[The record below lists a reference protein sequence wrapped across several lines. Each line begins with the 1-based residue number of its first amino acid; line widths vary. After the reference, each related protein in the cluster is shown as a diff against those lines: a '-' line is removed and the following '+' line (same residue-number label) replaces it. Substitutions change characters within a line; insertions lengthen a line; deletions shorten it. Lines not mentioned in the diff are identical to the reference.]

1 MDIVDQA
8 AAQTLPGLAQ
18 NNPVPDFNTAQP
30 APAVTDQQLAEQK
43 KQREDKA
50 TFGTYAG
57 AALRQDDF
65 VMGLIAHLAGPSTVD
80 PSFYP
85 TEPNTWKE
93 LTDGIPQEY
102 HSQFYDTTSKAQ
114 AIYRRTLIQDK
125 LQDQRNLGDLGAMGN
140 TLRFVGGFV
149 EPGSLVM
156 NLMSMGAGSVVS
168 GGMALTRAN
177 SALRAAEALPM
188 GASRTAALASA
199 TEAVTAAASKAS
211 TLKGVGTM
219 AVSGAGQN
227 ALYEEL
233 RQKYG
238 FEDDSAGVLH
248 AALTGLAFTAPF
260 AGVHALSMARLRA
273 AAGIERDV
281 LHIIQRA
288 NDHPD
293 IPLTPE
299 EHAVLAKADA
309 VHEYQRGVEQGTID
323 PTTAKHPLDGE
334 PAVQEARA
342 SAAADSMPKEGTN
355 VPNEGTPVTEGFGP
369 GSVGAAQAGSTPFF
383 GMDPVYMRNGRMDI
397 SATLNR
403 SPNPVVQELGWNLVK
418 DAIGNSKS
426 VAQGWSASEIKS
438 NLVRRIG
445 GDYHV
450 TERQALMTAQQKL
463 GLNWRNREETFSR
476 IREAAVKVAR
486 GDVVPQ
492 ELASVAGEVNAIAG
506 GMRKVYARMVDEMHK
521 AGVRGAENLQADP
534 NYVPRVW
541 RHDTIAAALAK
552 HGDRVHE
559 MLGNALRDPRNATLT
574 AAEKTGKA
582 KSFLRAVQRLQ
593 YSNVLQ
599 NVDLMARDMGTLRR
613 ELSHAGL
620 SPTEMD
626 EIITHLFEV
635 KAGADDAGNAGNLK
649 FRFKLDENYRERM
662 PDGTQL
668 GVSDLLENDS
678 RLLVDKYLH
687 SMGGQTAL
695 AQKGITSRAD
705 MDSWLRKVDQW
716 HEENP
721 GAMTGQ
727 QVAEAKQLLM
737 DMYDHTAGRPM
748 SMQSFNK
755 SDRLV
760 RALQAYSRSA
770 LLGQLG
776 VAAAG
781 ELKHA
786 MAIAG
791 VRAALDQLPT
801 FRATIR
807 AMKQGFQA
815 SDGLAK
821 SIHELWAFA
830 SEYSSTYA
838 RKHEIEAF
846 TSDHGLSRFENVAN
860 KASHAVDTISGNRF
874 FTSATRE
881 MAARFAIQK
890 YANLASGAKQLTE
903 KLQDRMVA
911 NGVGRG
917 QIKNV
922 LADLHQFASRDGRR
936 VTGLDWEAWA
946 QHDPGTLSAFQ
957 LVVERDVR
965 DMIQSH
971 DIGETMPWMH
981 STVGKI
987 FGELRTFNLT
997 GHAKQFLKTAH
1008 HRDATSASV
1017 AMFSIVGE
1025 ALAYSLQQSIN
1036 TRDPKELEKRLSP
1049 EKIAAAVVARS
1060 NVLGMLPFALDSALY
1075 VSTGQHLAGTT
1086 NTDNRNLLNPPT
1098 AALLQKGF
1106 SGAMG
1111 LGAYVNPFTDHE
1123 LTKDEAKGAWG
1134 LLPGANTYGA
1144 RYAIDWMTQGLP
1156 RKQPQ

>member
-1 MDIVDQA
+1 MNLVDQA
-8 AAQTLPGLAQ
+8 AADTLPGLAQ

-30 APAVTDQQLAEQK
+30 APAVTDVQLATQK
-43 KQREDKA
+43 KAREDKA

-65 VMGLIAHLAGPSTVD
+65 VMGLIANLAGPSTVD

-85 TEPNTWKE
+85 TEPKTWKE
-93 LTDGIPQEY
+93 LTAGIPEEY

-114 AIYRRTLIQDK
+114 ALYRKSLIQDK
-125 LQDQRNLGDLGAMGN
+125 MSDLQNLGDLGAMGN

-149 EPGSLVM
+149 EPGSLLM
-156 NLMSMGAGSVVS
+156 NLASMGAGSAVS

-188 GASRTAALASA
+188 GVSRTASLASA

-219 AVSGAGQN
+219 AVAGAGQN

-238 FEDDSAGVLH
+238 FEDDSSGVLH

-273 AAGIERDV
+273 AAGVERDV

-293 IPLTPE
+293 VPLSPE
-299 EHAVLAKADA
+299 EHAVLAKADTL
-309 VHEYQRGVEQGTID
+309 HEYQRGVEQGTID

-334 PAVQEARA
+334 AGVQEAKSQPVGDNT
-342 SAAADSMPKEGTN
+342 SAGAVHEPAP
-355 VPNEGTPVTEGFGP
+355 EGFGP
-369 GSVGAAQAGSTPFF
+369 GSVGAAQAGSTPYF
-383 GMDPVYMRNGRMDI
+383 GTDPVYMRNGRMDI

-403 SPNPVVQELGWNLVK
+403 SPNPVVQELGWSLVK
-418 DAIGNSKS
+418 DAIGNSNS
-426 VAQGWSASEIKS
+426 VAQGWAASEIKS

-450 TERQALMTAQQKL
+450 GERQALLSAQTKL

-476 IREAAVKVAR
+476 IREAASKVAR
-486 GDVVPQ
+486 GDVVPP
-492 ELASVAGEVNAIAG
+492 ELAPVAGEVNTIAG
-506 GMRKVYARMVDEMHK
+506 NMRKVYARMVDEMQK
-521 AGVRGAENLQADP
+521 AGVQGADQIKADP

-552 HGDRVHE
+552 HGDRVYE
-559 MLGNALRDPRNATLT
+559 MLGNALRDPSAATLSS
-574 AAEKTGKA
+574 ADKA
-582 KSFLRAVQRLQ
+582 KKGKSFLTAVQRLQ

-599 NVDLMARDMGTLRR
+599 NVDLLARDMPTLRR

-620 SPTEMD
+620 TPTEI
-626 EIITHLFEV
+626 ESIVTHLFDV
-635 KAGADDAGNAGNLK
+635 KASDDAAGNAGHLK
-649 FRFKLDENYRERM
+649 FRFKLDENYREQM
-662 PDGTQL
+662 HDGTHL
-668 GVSDLLENDS
+668 GVTDLLENDS

-687 SMGGQTAL
+687 SMGGHTAL

-705 MDSWLRKVDQW
+705 MDAMLRKVDQW
-716 HEENP
+716 HEDNP
-721 GAMTGQ
+721 GATTGQ
-727 QVAEAKQLLM
+727 QLADSKQLLM
-737 DMYDHTAGRPM
+737 DMYDHTVGRPM

-786 MAIAG
+786 TAIAG

-815 SDGLAK
+815 SDALAK

-838 RKHEIEAF
+838 RKHEIEAY

-860 KASHAVDTISGNRF
+860 EASHAVDTISGNRF

-903 KLQDRMVA
+903 KLQDRMVGQ
-911 NGVGRG
+911 GVGRG

-922 LADLHQFASRDGRR
+922 LDDLHQFTTRDGRR
-936 VTGLDWEAWA
+936 VTGLDWEAWS

-957 LVVERDVR
+957 LLIERDVR

-981 STVGKI
+981 TTVGKI

-1025 ALAYSLQQSIN
+1025 ALGYAFQQTIN

-1075 VSTGQHLAGTT
+1075 VGTGQHLTGTT

-1111 LGAYVNPFTDHE
+1111 VGAYVNPFTSHE
-1123 LTKDEAKGAWG
+1123 LTKDEAKGVWG
-1134 LLPGANTYGA
+1134 MLPGANTYGA